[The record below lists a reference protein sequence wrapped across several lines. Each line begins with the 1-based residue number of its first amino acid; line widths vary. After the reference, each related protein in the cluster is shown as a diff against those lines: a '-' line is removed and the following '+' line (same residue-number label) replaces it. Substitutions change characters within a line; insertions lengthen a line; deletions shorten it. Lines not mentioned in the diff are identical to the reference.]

1 MADINDSGGVGAPLL
16 PDSVPIGRY
25 EAYAASGI
33 GALLLA
39 IGDLLNQTH
48 NGAVVRLGGV
58 LERLVGETGVE
69 AALMALV
76 FVIVV
81 GILVAWIHE
90 PRTRVDAFARGF
102 SVLALLS
109 VASPSDGVAPPGAPE
124 VALSPFDGWLIPTA
138 HAATPAVPSADA
150 DDEED
155 EHPRS
160 EAILRLRD
168 ESGGAIA
175 GKIQVQVAVPDAAR
189 PLLDLAQSE
198 ADLRLDLSPGSYV
211 IHASAPGH
219 RRIVTRLELVPGL
232 QIYDL
237 TVPTSGLPLGVQLLM
252 PPAQAE
258 AVRQVNEEVKLV
270 GKRYRWNKDFD
281 AARRMYVQA
290 LAIDGDDPDT
300 WNYKGY
306 AEFRSGDYA
315 AAAASLE
322 RALALDDGAWLARLN
337 LIKTHCARGDLASA
351 RREYQAPAAFE
362 GWQLERIRGD
372 REFRRVCSGL
382 AVR

>member
-1 MADINDSGGVGAPLL
+1 MAENHDSAGVGAPVL
-16 PDSVPIGRY
+16 PDSIPIRRY

-58 LERLVGETGVE
+58 LERLIGETGVE
-69 AALMALV
+69 AALMALG

-81 GILVAWIHE
+81 GILVAWVHE

-109 VASPSDGVAPPGAPE
+109 VASPSDSVAPPGAPE
-124 VALSPFDGWLIPTA
+124 VAVSPFDGWLIPTA
-138 HAATPAVPSADA
+138 YAAASEVPPGGAE
-150 DDEED
+150 DEED

-168 ESGGAIA
+168 ESGGAIV
-175 GKIQVQVAVPDAAR
+175 GKLQVQVAVPDGAR
-189 PLLDLAQSE
+189 PLLDLTQGE
-198 ADLRLDLSPGSYV
+198 PDLRLDLSPGSYV
-211 IHASAPGH
+211 VHASAPGY
-219 RRIVTRLELVPGL
+219 RRVVTSLELVPGL

-237 TVPTSGLPLGVQLLM
+237 TVPESGLPLGVQLLM
-252 PPAQAE
+252 PPAE
-258 AVRQVNEEVKLV
+258 VVAVRQINEEVKLV

-290 LAIDGDDPDT
+290 LAIDGEDPDT

-322 RALALDDGAWLARLN
+322 RALALDETAWLARLN
-337 LIKTHCARGDLASA
+337 LIKTHCVRGDLTSA
-351 RREYQAPAAFE
+351 RRAYQAPAAFE

-372 REFRRVCSGL
+372 REFRRVCTGL
-382 AVR
+382 DVR

>member
-1 MADINDSGGVGAPLL
+1 MAENHDSAGVGAPVL
-16 PDSVPIGRY
+16 PDSIPIRRY

-58 LERLVGETGVE
+58 LERLIGETGVE
-69 AALMALV
+69 AALMALG

-81 GILVAWIHE
+81 GILVAWVHE

-109 VASPSDGVAPPGAPE
+109 VASPSDSVAPPGAPE
-124 VALSPFDGWLIPTA
+124 VAVSPFDGWLIPTA
-138 HAATPAVPSADA
+138 Y
-150 DDEED
+150 
-155 EHPRS
+155 
-160 EAILRLRD
+160 AILRLRD
-168 ESGGAIA
+168 ESGGAIV
-175 GKIQVQVAVPDAAR
+175 GKLQVQVAVPDGAR
-189 PLLDLAQSE
+189 PLLDLTQGE
-198 ADLRLDLSPGSYV
+198 PDLRLDLSPGSYV
-211 IHASAPGH
+211 VHASAPGY
-219 RRIVTRLELVPGL
+219 RRVVTSLELVPGL

-237 TVPTSGLPLGVQLLM
+237 TVPESGLPLGVQLLM
-252 PPAQAE
+252 PPAE
-258 AVRQVNEEVKLV
+258 VVAVRQINEEVKLV

-290 LAIDGDDPDT
+290 LAIDGEDPDT

-322 RALALDDGAWLARLN
+322 RALALDETAWLARLN
-337 LIKTHCARGDLASA
+337 LIKTHCVRGDLTSA
-351 RREYQAPAAFE
+351 RRAYQAPAAFE

-382 AVR
+382 DVR